1 MWGGL
6 GGLVPAPSSSGSDK
20 LMRERSSSA
29 EDSKLYNFLNMK
41 LSLSRFVSPF
51 ELSPSEGSFSGF
63 GASFKALGRIWQANN
78 AS

>member
-6 GGLVPAPSSSGSDK
+6 GGLVSRSHSGSDK
-20 LMRERSSSA
+20 HMRERYSSA
-29 EDSKLYNFLNMK
+29 EEPKLYNFLNMK

-63 GASFKALGRIWQANN
+63 GSFCKALGRIWQANN